1 MESSVWTDPEHA
13 LSVAL
18 EVLRSPLGQTLP
30 SLSGVLADLIPHRAS
45 AKLTGYCAHYP
56 MKTAGA
62 PELVERITS
71 AELSRLA
78 GIVPVGR
85 PWQGEAVVAGAT
97 RPVFAAASAEVG
109 ANGALL
115 VLIDTPTEPL
125 PEAAVRVVQRLWDL
139 VSVHLDYRAA
149 ESAPGM
155 AAQSRAT
162 ASERARVIAELGEA
176 QAATL
181 SGLLGT
187 LRSRSLDDA
196 TARRTA
202 TDLAV
207 SAMIELRAAADREQ
221 ILSEEPAD
229 AAFARIA
236 AELDPLVRYGPVQL
250 DLRSPDSER
259 TLPIDAA
266 HAARAAT
273 RAVVLAML
281 EQDDLRRIHV
291 GWQIEDDVLRV
302 TVRDDGPGSL
312 APEALTVHRVTD
324 RLKALG
330 GRLVLD
336 AVPGWGTTV
345 TGSVPLGPV
354 TATSAAHPLAALGG
368 RELEVLEH
376 LAQGH
381 RNRAIAEDLH
391 ISESTVKFHVANILS
406 KLGVGTRGEAAALAR
421 SAGDSAAA

>member
-1 MESSVWTDPEHA
+1 MESSAWNEPEHA
-13 LSVAL
+13 LTVAL
-18 EVLRSPLGQTLP
+18 EVVRAPLGQTLP
-30 SLSGVLADLIPHRAS
+30 TLSAVLEGLIPHRAA

-56 MKTAGA
+56 MKTSGAGEVA
-62 PELVERITS
+62 ERITS

-78 GIVPVGR
+78 GVVPVGR

-97 RPVFAAASAEVG
+97 RQVFAAASAAAG
-109 ANGALL
+109 SNGALL
-115 VLIDTPTEPL
+115 VLVDTPAEPL

-139 VSVHLDYRAA
+139 VCVHLDHRAA
-149 ESAPGM
+149 DAPPGM
-155 AAQSRAT
+155 AARSRAA

-176 QAATL
+176 QAAVL

-187 LRSRSLDDA
+187 LRSRNLDDA

-207 SAMIELRAAADREQ
+207 SAMIELRSAADREQ
-221 ILSEEPAD
+221 GLSEEPAD

-250 DLRSPDSER
+250 DLRAPDSAR
-259 TLPIDAA
+259 TLPIDTA

-281 EQDDLRRIHV
+281 EQAELSRIHV
-291 GWQIEDDVLRV
+291 GWQIDDDILRV

-312 APEALTVHRVTD
+312 ASEALTVHRVTD

-345 TGSVPLGPV
+345 TCTVPLGPV
-354 TATSAAHPLAALGG
+354 TAPAAHPLAALGT
-368 RELEVLEH
+368 RELQVLDH
-376 LAQGH
+376 LVRGH

-391 ISESTVKFHVANILS
+391 ISESTVKFHVANILD
-406 KLGVGTRGEAAALAR
+406 KLDVDTRGEAAALAR
-421 SAGDSAAA
+421 SAGDIAAA